1 MKALSDTLTQ
11 RVEDLI
17 ESHHHERLLTT
28 TAARVVMDELVERN
42 DGLEQAVRELALEVQ
57 RLRARVEQAST
68 RAPGASAYS
77 ELPRVSA
84 ALQR

>member
-1 MKALSDTLTQ
+1 MEALSDTLTQ

-28 TAARVVMDELVERN
+28 TSVRVVMHELVERN

-57 RLRARVEQAST
+57 RLAAHVEETST
-68 RAPGASAYS
+68 
-77 ELPRVSA
+77 
-84 ALQR
+84 